1 MILQCRVQVGHFS
14 PDGPSVDIIVD
25 GEPAF
30 ENLGFRDISDLVELE
45 QGEHHIE
52 VRPSGEDSAVFEQ
65 DLDLEDGMHYTV
77 VASGL
82 LADEDLDLNV
92 IAHEE

>member
-1 MILQCRVQVGHFS
+1 MPRVQVGHFS

-25 GEPAF
+25 GDPAF
-30 ENLGFRDISDLVELE
+30 ENLGFRDVSDLAELDAGDHHVE
-45 QGEHHIE
+45 I
-52 VRPSGEDSAVFEQ
+52 RPSGQDDAVLEQ

-82 LADEDLDLNV
+82 LGDDDFGLNV
-92 IAHEE
+92 IAHKE